1 MSKKKFVIIDE
12 EQLNRILNDG
22 EEPAAGG
29 GSDNGGGS
37 DSGGSGEGGSDEG
50 GSDEGEDTVPSIGP
64 SVNISTED
72 LQTTARKYR
81 RELLMMPVMSL
92 GSSLQHMRLRPGIRY
107 SETVG
112 ELSGDIQFGPYSE
125 TREDNDE
132 VTINPRTLYTY
143 FGSVVR
149 NFSPNKIYKSMWG
162 SAITKGEGLKST
174 EITRIVLSF
183 LAAQLGKNL
192 NKVLWNAVRDDDG
205 DKSADLFNGFDT
217 IAAAELTASHL
228 SADLGNL
235 KTLAAA
241 ITSEN
246 AVDTLKAFCRAAD
259 DQLLEEPNLKLFV
272 PQHVF
277 YDYCDDYQATVGAIP
292 YNREFK
298 KYYIEGFENIH
309 IVPLANKKNSPFIQ
323 LTTQNNMLV
332 GVNQMGEEES
342 IEVARF
348 KAFVLQFIATM
359 FFGVQYETLSPER
372 ILFGTIDG
380 STAI

>member
-12 EQLNRILNDG
+12 EDLDRFLA
-22 EEPAAGG
+22 E
-29 GSDNGGGS
+29 
-37 DSGGSGEGGSDEG
+37 GEGTGGEG
-50 GSDEGEDTVPSIGP
+50 TGGEGTGGDGDGGEGDGDGDGDDDTVPSIGP
-64 SVNISTED
+64 SVNIQTED

-92 GSSLQHMRLRPGIRY
+92 QSSLEHMRLRPGIRY

-132 VTINPRTLYTY
+132 VVINPRTLYTY

-174 EITRIVLSF
+174 EITRIVLQF

-192 NKVLWNAVRDDDG
+192 NKVLWSAVRNDSG
-205 DKSADLFNGFDT
+205 DKSVDLFNGFDT
-217 IAAAELTASHL
+217 IAQAELTASKL
-228 SADLGNL
+228 STDLGNL
-235 KTLAAA
+235 YEFEGA
-241 ITSEN
+241 ITKNN
-246 AVDTLKAFCRAAD
+246 AVDALKAFCRAAD
-259 DQLLEEPNLKLFV
+259 DELLEEPNLKLFV
-272 PQHVF
+272 PQHIF

-298 KYYIEGFENIH
+298 KYFIEGFENIRL
-309 IVPLANKKNSPFIQ
+309 VPMANKKDSAFIQ

-332 GVNQMGEEES
+332 GVNQMGEEEN

-359 FFGVQYETLSPER
+359 FFGVQYETLSKER

>member
-1 MSKKKFVIIDE
+1 MSKKKFMIIDE
-12 EQLNRILNDG
+12 DDLNHFLADG
-22 EEPAAGG
+22 EGTG
-29 GSDNGGGS
+29 
-37 DSGGSGEGGSDEG
+37 GEGTGGEG
-50 GSDEGEDTVPSIGP
+50 TGGDGDGDGDGDTVPSIGP
-64 SVNISTED
+64 SVNIQTED

-92 GSSLQHMRLRPGIRY
+92 QSSLEHMRLRPGIRY

-132 VTINPRTLYTY
+132 VVINPRTLYTY

-174 EITRIVLSF
+174 EITRIVLQF

-192 NKVLWNAVRDDDG
+192 NKVLWSAVRNDSG
-205 DKSADLFNGFDT
+205 DKSVDLFNGFDT
-217 IAAAELTASHL
+217 IAKTELDGSNIAV
-228 SADLGNL
+228 AKGNL
-235 KTLAAA
+235 NILTGA
-241 ITSEN
+241 ITKEN
-246 AVDTLKAFCRAAD
+246 AVDALKAFCRAAD
-259 DQLLEEPNLKLFV
+259 DELLEEPNLKLFV
-272 PQHVF
+272 PQHIF

-298 KYYIEGFENIH
+298 KYFIEGFENIRL
-309 IVPLANKKNSPFIQ
+309 VPMANKKNSAFIQ

-332 GVNQMGEEES
+332 GVNQTGEEEQ

-359 FFGVQYETLSPER
+359 FFGVQYETLSKER

-380 STAI
+380 TTAI